1 MLTTSIIFIVIV
13 DLILVIIVM
22 LKLIEVV
29 VLPCLM
35 FNSIMMFSVFK
46 KTETKFKIYHF
57 CLLTRFL

>member
-1 MLTTSIIFIVIV
+1 VIL

-35 FNSIMMFSVFK
+35 FSVFK
-46 KTETKFKIYHF
+46 KTETKIKIYYF